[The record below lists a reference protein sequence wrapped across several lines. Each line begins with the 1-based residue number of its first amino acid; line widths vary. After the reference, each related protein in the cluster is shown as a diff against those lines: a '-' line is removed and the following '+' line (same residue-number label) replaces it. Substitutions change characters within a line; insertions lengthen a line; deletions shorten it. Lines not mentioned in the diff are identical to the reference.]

1 MKRTISTGIVKRL
14 AFYACAF
21 VLMVAVWRFEVYLQ
35 SGPLIYQNIPIQ
47 SAAVD
52 TFMGMNRLLITLGTS
67 LLGAMGLLLSTG
79 FRGKSC
85 LKELWAVMAG
95 GVCIGVSIYYGYVAN
110 MAVMSM
116 VASGSF
122 NPYSPLL
129 MRTHN
134 VHFVTFVLGVIF
146 FAGFIFQNMTTE
158 GEHEQPHNA
167 TGS

>member
-1 MKRTISTGIVKRL
+1 MKRTIGKSIVSRF
-14 AFYACAF
+14 AFYVTAF

-35 SGPLIYQNIPIQ
+35 SGPLIYQNTPIQ
-47 SAAVD
+47 NAAVD

-67 LLGAMGLLLSTG
+67 LLGAMGLLLSSG
-79 FRGKSC
+79 FRGKPR
-85 LKELWAVMAG
+85 LQELWAVMAG

-116 VASGSF
+116 VATGSF
-122 NPYSPLL
+122 DPYSPLL

-134 VHFVTFVLGVIF
+134 VHFLTFVLGVIF
-146 FAGFIFQNMTTE
+146 FAGFVFQNMTTE
-158 GEHEQPHNA
+158 GDHEESRNA